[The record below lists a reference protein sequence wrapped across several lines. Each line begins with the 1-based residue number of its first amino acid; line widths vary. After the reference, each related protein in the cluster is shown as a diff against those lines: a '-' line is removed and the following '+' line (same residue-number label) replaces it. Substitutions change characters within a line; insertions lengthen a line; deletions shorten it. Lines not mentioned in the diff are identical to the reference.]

1 MKGQMIGYVTVGT
14 NDLERAKQFYDNLFG
29 ELGAR
34 AFFANERIVFWT
46 VKDGA
51 SSFAIAKPYDEKE
64 ASVGNGNMVAIHVNS
79 REQVDAIYAKA
90 MELGATDE
98 GPPGERIPTFYG
110 AYIRDL
116 DGNKLVFY
124 KMTAPED
131 EKSFMD

>member
-14 NDLERAKQFYDNLFG
+14 NDLERAKQFYDNLF
-29 ELGAR
+29 EVLGAR
-34 AFFANERIVFWT
+34 SFFANERIVFWT

-64 ASVGNGNMVAIHVNS
+64 ASVGNGNMVAIHVDS
-79 REQVDAIYAKA
+79 REQVDAIYSKA